1 VRGVLRRPRDP
12 TPDLASL
19 PLPANV
25 VALRGARRGASV
37 TLLRAGNW
45 GFGRGVYYVT
55 VGDMGPQSGTRIAGW
70 HVRVG
75 FVEVYT
81 PAARVRG
88 PSQR

>member
-1 VRGVLRRPRDP
+1 VRGALRRPRDP

-37 TLLRAGNW
+37 ALLPADNW

-55 VGDMGPQSGTRIAGW
+55 VGDMGPDSSTRVAGW
-70 HVRVG
+70 YVRLGV
-75 FVEVYT
+75 VEVGVS
-81 PAARVRG
+81 AARARG
-88 PSQR
+88 PKLH